1 MEYTLIRSKRKS
13 LAIEI
18 KADGTLLVRAPLF
31 LSERRINKFLL
42 EKEEWIEGKRE
53 EQKKRNRDALPIK
66 KLTDKEIADLRE
78 KARILVTKEV
88 EEYSRII
95 GVTYRR
101 IFVRTQ
107 KTRWG
112 SCSRE
117 GNLNFNCLLALCP
130 KPVMRYVVIHELC
143 HRKYMN
149 HSKLFW
155 NEVSKYMPDYR
166 IYKKWLRDNG
176 NNLVNLL

>member
-1 MEYTLIRSKRKS
+1 MEYELIRSRRKT

-18 KADGTLLVRAPLF
+18 KADGTVIVRAPLF

-42 EKEEWIEGKRE
+42 EKEEWILEKQSVQRKRS
-53 EQKKRNRDALPIK
+53 RDIPAAN
-66 KLTDKEIADLRE
+66 KLSSKEIAALRE
-78 KARILVTKEV
+78 KARVLITKEV
-88 EEYSRII
+88 EEYSKII

-101 IFVRTQ
+101 IFIRMQ

-130 KPVMRYVVIHELC
+130 EPVMRYVVIHELC

-155 NEVSKYMPDYR
+155 NEVSKYMPDYKAC
-166 IYKKWLRDNG
+166 KKWLKENG
-176 NNLVNLL
+176 GSLIAD